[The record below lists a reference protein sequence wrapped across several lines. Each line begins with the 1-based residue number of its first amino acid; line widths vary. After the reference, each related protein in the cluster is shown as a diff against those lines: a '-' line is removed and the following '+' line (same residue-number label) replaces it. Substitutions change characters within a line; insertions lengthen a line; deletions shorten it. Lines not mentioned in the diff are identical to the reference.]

1 MYELNDLIHGF
12 RLQRKE
18 WIDEIANEAFTFT
31 HEATGASL
39 ILLKS
44 DDDNK
49 VFMASFRTPPGNHTG
64 VAHILEHSV
73 LNGSESYPVKEP
85 FSELLKGSLNTF
97 LNAMTYPDRT
107 VYPVASRNL
116 QDFTNLTNV
125 YLDAIFRPKLTATT
139 FKQEGWH
146 YELESVE
153 APLTY
158 SGVVY
163 NEMLGAYSDP
173 EQLFSDKLDRLLF
186 PDNVYGQA
194 SGGDP
199 EFIPDL
205 TFEEFRAFYDT
216 CYHPSNCLF
225 VLYGDL
231 EIEPQLKQ
239 IQAYLQDVGH
249 GEPPPPVM
257 PQRRFEPQ
265 QHTTSYPITSDASVD
280 GKTYAAHAILVGR
293 STAAEEHMAMGIL
306 ARILSGTPA
315 SPLFK
320 ALVDSRLGEDVFF
333 AGYEGDILDT
343 YYSIG
348 LKGTDAERVPEMVTV
363 IETTLQKLADDG
375 IDPKMIE
382 SAVNSIEF
390 DLREANFGGYPKG
403 LVYGLMLVTPWLY
416 DADPFTHLY
425 YRKALEAIK
434 RKIAAGRYFEDMIAD
449 LLLRN
454 PHSVTLTM
462 TPDPELEPQRLEAL
476 GAKLASHK
484 ASLAPAE
491 VELLVEETGALL
503 AAQMEPDSPEALAT
517 IPKLPLSC
525 VGRQEEVL
533 SFELIDDGAAKLSFA
548 EQPTNGITYLQLS
561 FDVAGLPQRLLPYL
575 PIFSRILLQAGTTKR
590 DYVELTQDIGIH
602 TGGIS
607 CSYSAGLRRP
617 DRETV
622 LSRVSVGGKALT
634 SKLPEFSQLVAEI
647 TGDCDLSNLER
658 IKELVTIA
666 RSKMQAQIIP
676 GGHRFAALRLSAY
689 HSQIGH
695 YREVTSGLTQYDF
708 LVQLEKDLAS
718 SPDEVL
724 ADLQSICRHIF
735 SRQGMHIHVTG
746 GRDELAAAQAA
757 MPAMLDVLSDT
768 HFEPEVYTFDP
779 LPQNE
784 GLIIPSK
791 IQYVGKGANLY
802 DAGYQY
808 HGSFEVLDLLLSRD
822 YLWNTVR
829 VQGNAYGAFVS
840 FAVLSGN
847 FCCLS
852 YRDPK
857 MSETLEAYDR
867 MGDYIAGLDLSQAD
881 FERFVIGTMG
891 GLDSP
896 RTPDAKGSIAFHNYL
911 GNVTASELQLRREQV
926 LDCTLQQIKDHVDVL
941 RGFAANGT
949 VCVVGSEEVLL
960 HERDCFDVVRPV
972 FID

>member
-1 MYELNDLIHGF
+1 
-12 RLQRKE
+12 
-18 WIDEIANEAFTFT
+18 
-31 HEATGASL
+31 
-39 ILLKS
+39 
-44 DDDNK
+44 
-49 VFMASFRTPPGNHTG
+49 
-64 VAHILEHSV
+64 
-73 LNGSESYPVKEP
+73 
-85 FSELLKGSLNTF
+85 
-97 LNAMTYPDRT
+97 
-107 VYPVASRNL
+107 
-116 QDFTNLTNV
+116 
-125 YLDAIFRPKLTATT
+125 
-139 FKQEGWH
+139 
-146 YELESVE
+146 
-153 APLTY
+153 
-158 SGVVY
+158 
-163 NEMLGAYSDP
+163 
-173 EQLFSDKLDRLLF
+173 
-186 PDNVYGQA
+186 VYGQA

-425 YRKALEAIK
+425 YRKALETIK

-533 SFELIDDGAAKLSFA
+533 SFELIDDGAAKLSFS

-689 HSQIGH
+689 HSRIGH

-867 MGDYIAGLDLSQAD
+867 MGDYIAGLDLGQAD

-949 VCVVGSEEVLL
+949 VCVVGSEEVLR